1 MLKNITKEIDSFMRS
16 FLDSNIF
23 LINSRQK
30 NILVETLGFLKK
42 SLDSYKKTEDAA
54 IASSFLRSAHN
65 KLSEV
70 QGYADKDE
78 IINNIFQGFCVG
90 K

>member
-1 MLKNITKEIDSFMRS
+1 MGTD
-16 FLDSNIF
+16 
-23 LINSRQK
+23 LIERRLLS
-30 NILVETLGFLKK
+30 G
-42 SLDSYKKTEDAA
+42 EDAA

-65 KLSEV
+65 KLSEI